1 MLNHLAYFVV
11 LDAILFFR
19 FERELIAYHG
29 SARLWDD
36 DVILPGDT
44 RKVHGTKSPFVIT
57 VMLSWNPQV

>member
-19 FERELIAYHG
+19 FERELIAYYG

-44 RKVHGTKSPFVIT
+44 R
-57 VMLSWNPQV
+57 N